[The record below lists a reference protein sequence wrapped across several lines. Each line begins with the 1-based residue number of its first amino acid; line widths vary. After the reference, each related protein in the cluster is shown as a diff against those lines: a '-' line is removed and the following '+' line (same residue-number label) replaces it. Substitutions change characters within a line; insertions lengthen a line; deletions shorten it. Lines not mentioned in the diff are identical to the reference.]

1 MTANNIVG
9 ATNSLRASIKSIKR
23 KVNTLKLSIQNL
35 DSEIDD
41 IDMKFDKVIIE
52 SEIFKAKVER
62 EMGRE
67 VRRLERELEIL
78 RKSTILR
85 AIENPVAS
93 IADLK
98 VASTVAVVEC
108 ILRAICVNA
117 DDFRLLSYAFLF
129 PAVIERVVKG
139 DEEAYFIEEMPASAD
154 VVIRR
159 GLEYLAWIRSEC
171 DTHLTDPQAWET
183 YSPMVSDWWRND
195 ALPLLYGSRDDQWDI
210 DEPLSN
216 IEMASWKENVAD
228 RPLQFPNISDC
239 YDIYKRHKD
248 EVYKSSGVQDFE
260 MKTFSHEGN

>member
-1 MTANNIVG
+1 MTANNIIG

-41 IDMKFDKVIIE
+41 IEMKFDKVIIE

-67 VRRLERELEIL
+67 VRRLERELENL
-78 RKSTILR
+78 RKTPVSLVVEQNTSAEDLR
-85 AIENPVAS
+85 
-93 IADLK
+93 
-98 VASTVAVVEC
+98 VASTIAVVEC
-108 ILRAICVNA
+108 LLRAICHNA
-117 DDFRLLSYAFLF
+117 EDFRVLSYAFLF

-139 DEEAYFIEEMPASAD
+139 NEEAYFLEEVPASAD
-154 VVIRR
+154 IIVRR
-159 GLEYLAWIRSEC
+159 GLEYIAWIRSEC
-171 DTHLTDPQAWET
+171 DTHLTDPQAWEAF
-183 YSPMVSDWWRND
+183 SSLISDWWKND
-195 ALPLLYGSRDDQWDI
+195 ALPLLYGSRDDNWDI

-216 IEMASWKENVAD
+216 LEMMSWRDNVAD
-228 RPLQFPNISDC
+228 RPLQFPSVFDA

>member
-1 MTANNIVG
+1 MTANNIIG

-41 IDMKFDKVIIE
+41 IEMKFDKVIIE

-67 VRRLERELEIL
+67 VRRLERELENL
-78 RKSTILR
+78 RKTPVSLVVEQNTSAEDLR
-85 AIENPVAS
+85 
-93 IADLK
+93 
-98 VASTVAVVEC
+98 VASTIAVVEC
-108 ILRAICVNA
+108 LLRAICHNA
-117 DDFRLLSYAFLF
+117 EDFRVLSYAFLF

-139 DEEAYFIEEMPASAD
+139 NEEAYFLEEVPASAD
-154 VVIRR
+154 IIVRR
-159 GLEYLAWIRSEC
+159 GLEYIAWIRSEC
-171 DTHLTDPQAWET
+171 DTHLTDPQAWEAF
-183 YSPMVSDWWRND
+183 SLLVSDWWKND
-195 ALPLLYGSRDDQWDI
+195 ALPLLYGSRDDNWDI

-216 IEMASWKENVAD
+216 LEMMSWRDNVAD
-228 RPLQFPNISDC
+228 RPLQFPSVFDA

>member
-1 MTANNIVG
+1 MTANNIIG

-41 IDMKFDKVIIE
+41 IEMKFDKVIIE
-52 SEIFKAKVER
+52 SEIFKSKVER

-67 VRRLERELEIL
+67 VRRLERELENL
-78 RKSTILR
+78 RKTPVSLVVEQNTSAEDLR
-85 AIENPVAS
+85 
-93 IADLK
+93 
-98 VASTVAVVEC
+98 VASTMAVIEC
-108 ILRAICVNA
+108 LLRAICHNA
-117 DDFRLLSYAFLF
+117 EDFRVLSYAFLF

-139 DEEAYFIEEMPASAD
+139 NEEAYFLDEVPASAD
-154 VVIRR
+154 IIVRR
-159 GLEYLAWIRSEC
+159 GLEYIAWIRSEC
-171 DTHLTDPQAWET
+171 DTHLTDPQAWEEF
-183 YSPMVSDWWRND
+183 SSLVSDWWKND
-195 ALPLLYGSRDDQWDI
+195 ALPLLYGSRDDNWDI

-216 IEMASWKENVAD
+216 LEMMSWRDNVAD
-228 RPLQFPNISDC
+228 RPLQFPSVFDA

>member
-1 MTANNIVG
+1 MTANNIIG

-41 IDMKFDKVIIE
+41 IEMKFDKVIIE
-52 SEIFKAKVER
+52 SEIFKSKVER

-67 VRRLERELEIL
+67 VRRLERELENL
-78 RKSTILR
+78 RKTPVSLVVEQNTSAEDLR
-85 AIENPVAS
+85 
-93 IADLK
+93 
-98 VASTVAVVEC
+98 VASTIAVVEC
-108 ILRAICVNA
+108 LLRAICHNA
-117 DDFRLLSYAFLF
+117 EDFRVLSYAFLF

-139 DEEAYFIEEMPASAD
+139 NEEAYFLEEVPASAD
-154 VVIRR
+154 IIVRR
-159 GLEYLAWIRSEC
+159 GLEYIAWIRSEC
-171 DTHLTDPQAWET
+171 DTHLTDPQAWEAF
-183 YSPMVSDWWRND
+183 SSLVSDWWKND
-195 ALPLLYGSRDDQWDI
+195 ALPLLYGSRDDNWDI

-216 IEMASWKENVAD
+216 LEMMSWRDNVAD
-228 RPLQFPNISDC
+228 RPLQFPSVFDA